1 MKFRL
6 IYQQMLGFFTVIILL
21 LICLAFSLFHLTK
34 QMVYQ
39 DTWDRLEG
47 YAYSLKSEA
56 MTLQVNSN
64 GSEFVLDVTKLR
76 NSEVIL
82 QNQNVHF
89 TIYTAPDKIL
99 YPSYGFKSVISNSDW
114 KKLKQG
120 QILKRKSDLGGRS
133 KNFAKKED
141 NRMNDKDDVATIT
154 RQRMT
159 DIFAPCFDPNGKLIA
174 VISVGA
180 TVSSL
185 EESFQTI
192 RRNLVYTLVVAAIL
206 GIIGSYVLAHFTTK
220 RIAVLRKATK
230 QVAEGN
236 FDVALKAGQRDEIDD
251 LAKSFNKMTTS
262 LKESNEEIKR
272 QEERRRQFMAD
283 AAHEMRTPLTTINGL
298 LEGLAYD
305 AIPEERK
312 GQCIELMQNET
323 KRLIRL
329 VNENL
334 DYEKIR
340 SGQIILSKS
349 TFNAVDAIKNVVA
362 QMDKK
367 AKTAND
373 TFELDIPDNIPVYAD
388 YDRFVQ
394 ILLNIT
400 KNAIQFTNDGV
411 IKLTAKRQNDATQIQ
426 ISDTGIGMTEDQIKN
441 IWERYYKA
449 DVSRK
454 NTKYG
459 ESGLGLAIVHQ
470 LMQLHQG
477 QIEVTSQLGKGS
489 TFTLTFPDEKIE

>member
-1 MKFRL
+1 MKFKL

-56 MTLQVNSN
+56 MTLQVTDS

-120 QILKRKSDLGGRS
+120 QILKRKSDLGGR
-133 KNFAKKED
+133 KKLLAKDQD
-141 NRMNDKDDVATIT
+141 NQNDMIPDTVTK
-154 RQRMT
+154 QRMT

-192 RRNLVYTLVVAAIL
+192 RRNLVYTLVVSAIL
-206 GIIGSYVLAHFTTK
+206 GIIGSYVLAHYTTK
-220 RIAVLRKATK
+220 RIAVLRNATK

-236 FDVALKAGQRDEIDD
+236 FDITLKTGQRDEIDD
-251 LAKSFNKMTTS
+251 LATSFNKMTTS

-340 SGQIILSKS
+340 SGQIVLSKT

-362 QMDKK
+362 QLDKK
-367 AKTAND
+367 AQTAND
-373 TFELDIPDNIPVYAD
+373 TFELDIPAEISVYAD

-411 IKLTAKRQNDATQIQ
+411 IKITAKRQDDATEIQ
-426 ISDTGIGMTEDQIKN
+426 ISDTGIGMTEEQIKN

-477 QIEVTSQLGKGS
+477 KIEVTSQLDQGS
-489 TFTLTFPDEKIE
+489 TFTLTFPDEKI

>member
-1 MKFRL
+1 MKFKL

-56 MTLQVNSN
+56 MTLQVTDS

-120 QILKRKSDLGGRS
+120 QILKRKSDLGGR
-133 KNFAKKED
+133 KKLLAKD
-141 NRMNDKDDVATIT
+141 QGNQNDMIPDTVTK
-154 RQRMT
+154 QRMT

-192 RRNLVYTLVVAAIL
+192 RRNLVYTLVVSAIL
-206 GIIGSYVLAHFTTK
+206 GIIGSYVLAHYTAK
-220 RIAVLRKATK
+220 RIAVLRNATK

-236 FDVALKAGQRDEIDD
+236 FDVILKNGQRDEIDD
-251 LAKSFNKMTTS
+251 LAASFNKMTTS
-262 LKESNEEIKR
+262 LKESNEEIKW

-340 SGQIILSKS
+340 SGQIALSKT

-362 QMDKK
+362 QLDKK
-367 AKTAND
+367 AQTAND
-373 TFELDIPDNIPVYAD
+373 TFELDIPAEISVYAD

-411 IKLTAKRQNDATQIQ
+411 IKITAKRQGDATKIQ
-426 ISDTGIGMTEDQIKN
+426 ISDTGIGMTEEQIKN

-449 DVSRK
+449 DISRK

-477 QIEVTSQLGKGS
+477 KIEVTSQLDQGS
-489 TFTLTFPDEKIE
+489 TFTLTFSDEKI